1 MRKRRRPDWVHCPLC
16 KSLYQELRRDDM
28 PGFVTKRCPT
38 CRSEL
43 SIPKKMLEEG

>member
-1 MRKRRRPDWVHCPLC
+1 MPRKRKPNYTHCPMC
-16 KSLYQELRRDDM
+16 KGPYEELKRPVM
-28 PGFVTKRCPT
+28 KGFVTRRCPT